1 MAFPSTPPEDAELLR
16 SVLFPLLKDFQHWFG
31 RTANRLEAQKITF
44 LSPAE
49 QATLLSR
56 IYTAQKQVS
65 ASQAIASVT
74 DGQASIDMPV
84 VMGWH
89 QLAQEC
95 WGIALRQ
102 RRENPLEK
110 DPAEEKDSTEK
121 DPTEKGLTEKGF
133 TEKKSIE
140 KRFTETSAES
150 SDNQI

>member
-1 MAFPSTPPEDAELLR
+1 MAFPPTPPEDAELLK
-16 SVLFPLLKDFQHWFG
+16 SVLSPLLKDFQHWFG

-74 DGQASIDMPV
+74 EGQASIDMPV

-102 RRENPLEK
+102 RRESPLEK
-110 DPAEEKDSTEK
+110 DPTE
-121 DPTEKGLTEKGF
+121 EKGLTDKGF
-133 TEKKSIE
+133 FEEK
-140 KRFTETSAES
+140 FTETSAES

>member
-1 MAFPSTPPEDAELLR
+1 MAFPPTPPEDAELLK
-16 SVLFPLLKDFQHWFG
+16 SVLSPLLKDFQHWFG

-74 DGQASIDMPV
+74 EGQASIDMPV

-102 RRENPLEK
+102 RRESPLEK
-110 DPAEEKDSTEK
+110 DPTE
-121 DPTEKGLTEKGF
+121 EKGLTDKGF
-133 TEKKSIE
+133 SEEK
-140 KRFTETSAES
+140 FTETSAES